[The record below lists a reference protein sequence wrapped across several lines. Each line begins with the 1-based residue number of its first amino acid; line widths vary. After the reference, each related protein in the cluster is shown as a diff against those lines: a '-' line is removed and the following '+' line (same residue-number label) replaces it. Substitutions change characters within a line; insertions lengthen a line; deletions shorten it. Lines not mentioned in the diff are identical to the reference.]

1 MADQNR
7 NKARISETEEG
18 SAEIKYSDSEE
29 SSIDA
34 FKRIRFDKW
43 ASDIRKGQ
51 DKLYEYLRYPYRV
64 EELAA
69 EEIDPNE
76 ERYCICGDVSFGNMI
91 YCENENVSFNSAF
104 YAQLGVIFLPIY

>member
-1 MADQNR
+1 MLADR
-7 NKARISETEEG
+7 NCDEARISETEEG
-18 SAEIKYSDSEE
+18 SAEIEYSDSEE

-64 EELAA
+64 DAIGPPGQEYL
-69 EEIDPNE
+69 
-76 ERYCICGDVSFGNMI
+76 VSQIF
-91 YCENENVSFNSAF
+91 F
-104 YAQLGVIFLPIY
+104 LGFSDITSIP